1 MKAFGQ
7 KKRHAAYV
15 KKIKYK
21 DKDKKMF
28 FVKKRVTGG
37 VLFVPKRVC
46 CNVFFLWKKEYLFKS
61 SGVFIFVKRALQY
74 SF

>member
-15 KKIKYK
+15 KKSICS
-21 DKDKKMF
+21 MF
-28 FVKKRVTGG
+28 FVKKRVNGG

-46 CNVFFLWKKEYLFKS
+46 CNVFCGKKEYLLKS
-61 SGVFIFVKRALQY
+61 CGVFIFIKKSIAVFFLLK
-74 SF
+74 

>member
-15 KKIKYK
+15 KKSICS
-21 DKDKKMF
+21 MF
-28 FVKKRVTGG
+28 FVKKRVNGG